1 MMWRILR
8 YSQPFHLGILITSCS
23 ASSSC
28 QSSIVP
34 PGGSTPIPAYGKES
48 SPDDGSPP
56 DPFSYVIVGCGVSGR
71 SALLEL
77 LKHKRIGERVLV
89 VDPHRGPVDDSLLS
103 AITTTGGTGTVV
115 HRKSYVEMLDHRRK
129 LLKLDDGSQIVFD
142 KCLIS
147 VGSASV
153 PIRYR

>member
-1 MMWRILR
+1 M
-8 YSQPFHLGILITSCS
+8 
-23 ASSSC
+23 
-28 QSSIVP
+28 
-34 PGGSTPIPAYGKES
+34 
-48 SPDDGSPP
+48 
-56 DPFSYVIVGCGVSGR
+56 
-71 SALLEL
+71 EL

-103 AITTTGGTGTVV
+103 SITATDGETVV

-129 LLKLDDGSQIVFD
+129 LLRLDDGSQIVFD

>member
-1 MMWRILR
+1 MMWRLLFR
-8 YSQPFHLGILITSCS
+8 YSQPVHLGILITSCS

-28 QSSIVP
+28 QSSTAP
-34 PGGSTPIPAYGKES
+34 PRASSHGKEGKHSS
-48 SPDDGSPP
+48 SPDEDGSPP
-56 DPFSYVIVGCGVSGR
+56 DDPFPYVIVGCGVSGR

-89 VDPHRGPVDDSLLS
+89 VDPHRGPLDDSLLS
-103 AITTTGGTGTVV
+103 ATTVTGGGTVAY
-115 HRKSYVEMLDHRRK
+115 RKNYVEMLDHRRK
-129 LLKLDDGSQIVFD
+129 LLRLDDGSQIGFD

-153 PIRYR
+153 PIR

>member
-1 MMWRILR
+1 M
-8 YSQPFHLGILITSCS
+8 
-23 ASSSC
+23 
-28 QSSIVP
+28 
-34 PGGSTPIPAYGKES
+34 
-48 SPDDGSPP
+48 
-56 DPFSYVIVGCGVSGR
+56 
-71 SALLEL
+71 EL

-103 AITTTGGTGTVV
+103 SITATGGETVV

-129 LLKLDDGSQIVFD
+129 LLRLDDGSQIVFD